1 MSGGIVGVLLAAGF
15 SRRFGAD
22 KRWQPLADGTPLAL
36 ASACKL
42 RAACDEVVVVLRP
55 EDAVLAEAV
64 AGLGCRPLPFAGA
77 VEGMGSSLAA
87 GVTASREA
95 EGWLVA
101 LADMPAIAPATYA
114 LLVAGLRQGA
124 PLIAP
129 SHQGQRGHPV
139 GFSRHWR
146 DELLA
151 LHGDQGARSLL
162 QTHAVALRRV
172 AVDDPGILLDIDAPA
187 DLAALKSAVDA

>member
-36 ASACKL
+36 ASARKL
-42 RAACDEVVVVLRP
+42 RAACAEVVVVLRP

-64 AGLGCRPLPFAGA
+64 AALGCQPLPFAGV

-87 GVTASREA
+87 GVAASREA

-162 QTHAVALRRV
+162 QTHAVALQRV